1 MSLVIDITVN
11 RLQQI
16 GTIYAHRI
24 EGGIGKPCTY
34 KCSVDTRPHP
44 LTEKFIEVDNIEI
57 EHHYNDS
64 VLSLLK
70 KILEAVDPPPCRMA
84 EPGELL

>member
-1 MSLVIDITVN
+1 MSLVIDISVN
-11 RLQQI
+11 RRQQV

-24 EGGIGKPCTY
+24 EGGIGKLCTY

-44 LTEKFIEVDNIEI
+44 LTEEFIEVDDIEI

-64 VLSLLK
+64 PLSLMK
-70 KILEAVDPPPCRMA
+70 KILEAVDPPPLRMA
-84 EPGELL
+84 KPGELL